1 MCNCIVTIGKKN
13 DGERLAK
20 CALLGQGN
28 KSISHSSSLNKMH
41 LVPARIERSFAHIPN
56 AVREQLFPHTWPKIL
71 EPLGPRV
78 GYSEFLQNSPQ
89 ILYVHRT
96 FNNESRYLYIYI
108 YIYIYIEFIRVYP
121 YLIRVSN
128 ILYWI
133 IKYKKFSNYTFVAII

>member
-1 MCNCIVTIGKKN
+1 VCNCIVTIGKKN

-108 YIYIYIEFIRVYP
+108 LNSFAYIHISSEFRIYYTELLNTRSFLIIR
-121 YLIRVSN
+121 L
-128 ILYWI
+128 
-133 IKYKKFSNYTFVAII
+133 